1 MKSVVPIHL
10 TEEKIVKSFWGAAI
24 LIFVGVAGWRIG
36 GQLSA
41 DALGMAV
48 GILFGVMAG
57 IPTALILLAS
67 QRRDHEPR
75 AGSTE
80 QKKPHQLAENPHP
93 YQSPVIVVAGHAPT
107 QPHYGQQ
114 WQQPYGQYAPYGG
127 QAQYAQPM
135 LPGPAPEM
143 PGPRQFKVVGEEE
156 EFVES
161 W

>member
-1 MKSVVPIHL
+1 M
-10 TEEKIVKSFWGAAI
+10 KSFWGAAV

-48 GILFGVMAG
+48 GILFGIMAG

-67 QRRDHEPR
+67 QRRDSDPR
-75 AGSTE
+75 SGASDE
-80 QKKPHQLAENPHP
+80 KKPHQLAANSHA
-93 YQSPVIVVAGHAPT
+93 YQPPVIVVAGHAPT
-107 QPHYGQQ
+107 QPQFGQQ
-114 WQQPYGQYAPYGG
+114 WQQPYGQYGQYGG
-127 QAQYAQPM
+127 QPQYAQPM

-143 PGPRQFKVVGEEE
+143 PAPRRFKVVGEEE
-156 EFVES
+156 EMVEQ

>member
-1 MKSVVPIHL
+1 M
-10 TEEKIVKSFWGAAI
+10 KSFWGAAI

-36 GQLSA
+36 GQLST

-67 QRRDHEPR
+67 QRRDADSR
-75 AGSTE
+75 GGSADDRK
-80 QKKPHQLAENPHP
+80 QGQLAANAHA
-93 YQSPVIVVAGHAPT
+93 YQPPVIVVAGHAPT
-107 QPHYGQQ
+107 QPQFAQQ
-114 WQQPYGQYAPYGG
+114 WQQPYGQYGQYGG
-127 QAQYAQPM
+127 PAQYAQPM

-143 PGPRQFKVVGEEE
+143 PAPRHFKVVGEEE
-156 EFVES
+156 EMVEQ